1 MRLSGRQRCVTA
13 RDRLSAL
20 AVIVQFRTQTQRVGP
35 GMSERID
42 VAGLSVAKELHAFV
56 EDDVLPGLA
65 IAPADFWRGF
75 ASLLEV
81 FSPRNKA
88 LLAVRDDLQRQIDQ
102 WHQDY
107 ASQPIDA
114 AEYEAFLKS
123 IGYLLPEV
131 EDFEITTQNV
141 DPEIA
146 IIAGPQLVV
155 PIMNARFALNAANA
169 RWGSLFDALYGT
181 DVIEESPGYE
191 KGRSYN
197 EKRGERVIAYASDVL
212 DRYAPLDGTRHS
224 SVLGYRIE
232 ASQLVADCE
241 GGVVAH
247 LAKPSQFRG
256 FQGGAI
262 QPSAILLANHNLHL
276 EIQIDRMDSVG
287 GTHKAGVKDVVLES
301 AISTIQDCE
310 DSVAA
315 VDAAD
320 KTLVY
325 QNWLGLMRGDLE
337 ESFEKGGQT
346 LTRSLSPDRA
356 YHGPQGEALTL
367 PGRSMLL
374 IRNVGHLMTT
384 DAVLDAAGHE
394 VPEGI
399 LDGYM
404 TSTIALFDVLGK
416 SRVQNSRCGSV
427 YIVKP
432 KMHGPDEVRFTV
444 DLFAAIEAQ
453 LGLPLNTLKIGIM
466 DEERRT
472 TLNLKACIYE
482 ARDRVIFIN
491 TGFLDRTGDEIHTS
505 MEAGPVVRKT
515 LMKQQPWI
523 LAYEDWN
530 VDTGLAAG
538 FLGRAQIGK
547 GMWAMP
553 DEMAQMMT
561 AKISHP
567 TAGANCAWVP
577 SPTAATLHAMHYHD
591 INVPGRQREL
601 TGAARAS
608 LTDLMTL
615 PLLHGENL
623 SVDEISEELENNVQG
638 ILGYVVRWIDQGIG
652 CSKVPD
658 VHDVGLMEDRA
669 TLRISSQHIANW
681 LRHGLCSIAQVT
693 AVLEKMAVIV
703 DAQNASDEAYRPMAP
718 NFADS
723 VAFQAASDL
732 IFKGV
737 EQPNGYT
744 EPVLHARRREAKRK
758 YGA

>member
-1 MRLSGRQRCVTA
+1 
-13 RDRLSAL
+13 
-20 AVIVQFRTQTQRVGP
+20 
-35 GMSERID
+35 MSERID
-42 VAGLSVAKELHAFV
+42 VAGLSVAKELHGFV
-56 EDDVLPGLA
+56 ENEVLPGLA
-65 IAPADFWRGF
+65 IVPDDFWRGF
-75 ASLLEV
+75 ASLLAA

-102 WHQDY
+102 WHQDH
-107 ASQPIDA
+107 AGQSIDEA
-114 AEYEAFLKS
+114 QYESFLKR
-123 IGYLLPEV
+123 IGYLLPAI

-146 IIAGPQLVV
+146 TIAGPQLVV

-191 KGRSYN
+191 KGGRYN
-197 EKRGERVIAYASDVL
+197 EKRGERVIAYASRAL
-212 DRYAPLDGTRHS
+212 DQYAPLDGASHS
-224 SVLGYRIE
+224 GVIGYRVD
-232 ASQLVADCE
+232 AGQLVADCE
-241 GGVVAH
+241 AGDVVP
-247 LAKPSQFRG
+247 LAEAAQFRG
-256 FQGGAI
+256 FQGEAS
-262 QPSAILLANHNLHL
+262 QPSAILLVNHHLHL
-276 EIQIDRMDSVG
+276 EIQIDRSDSVG
-287 GTHKAGVKDVVLES
+287 RTHMAGVKDVLVES

-337 ESFEKGGQT
+337 ESFVKGGQT
-346 LTRSLSPDRA
+346 LTRSLSPDRE
-356 YHGPQGEALTL
+356 YYDPEGLALTL

-384 DAVLDAAGHE
+384 DAVLDAAGEE

-404 TSTIALFDVLGK
+404 TSTIALYDVLGK

-444 DLFAAIEAQ
+444 DLFAAIETR
-453 LGLPLNTLKIGIM
+453 LGLPQNTLKIGIM

-472 TLNLKACIYE
+472 SVNLKACIFE
-482 ARDRVIFIN
+482 ARERVIFIN

-561 AKISHP
+561 TKISHP
-567 TAGANCAWVP
+567 MAGANCAWVP
-577 SPTAATLHAMHYHD
+577 SPTAATLHAMHYHSV
-591 INVPGRQREL
+591 NVPGRQQEL
-601 TGAARAS
+601 IGARRAT
-608 LTDLMTL
+608 LADLMTL
-615 PLLHGENL
+615 PLLRGENL
-623 SVDEISEELENNVQG
+623 SSDEINEELENNVQG

-681 LRHGLCSIAQVT
+681 LRHGLCSPAQVT
-693 AVLEKMAVIV
+693 AVMEKMATIV
-703 DAQNASDEAYRPMAP
+703 DGQNASDQAYRPMAP
-718 NFADS
+718 NFAAS

-758 YGA
+758 YGG

>member
-1 MRLSGRQRCVTA
+1 
-13 RDRLSAL
+13 
-20 AVIVQFRTQTQRVGP
+20 
-35 GMSERID
+35 MSERVD
-42 VAGLSVAKELHAFV
+42 VAGLRVAKELHAFV
-56 EDDVLPGLA
+56 ENEVLPGLA
-65 IAPADFWRGF
+65 IASVDFWRGL
-75 ASLLEV
+75 ASVLEA
-81 FSPRNKA
+81 FTPRNKT

-102 WHQDY
+102 WHQVR
-107 ASQPIDA
+107 AGQPIDA
-114 AEYEAFLKS
+114 EQYEAFLKS

-146 IIAGPQLVV
+146 TIAGPQLVV

-197 EKRGERVIAYASDVL
+197 EKRGERVIAYASEVL
-212 DRYAPLDGTRHS
+212 DRYAPLKGTRHS

-232 ASQLVADCE
+232 DRQLVADCE
-241 GGVVAH
+241 AGAVAH
-247 LAKPSQFRG
+247 LARPAQFRG
-256 FQGGAI
+256 FRGDES
-262 QPSAILLANHNLHL
+262 QPSAILLVNHNLHL
-276 EIQIDRMDSVG
+276 EIQIDRSDSVG
-287 GTHKAGVKDVVLES
+287 MNHKAGVKDVVLES

-325 QNWLGLMRGDLE
+325 QNWLGLMRGDLQ

-346 LTRSLSPDRA
+346 LTRSLNPDRT
-356 YHGPQGEALTL
+356 YRDPQGEAFTL

-384 DAVLDAAGHE
+384 DAVLDAAGE
-394 VPEGI
+394 AVPEGI

-453 LGLPLNTLKIGIM
+453 LKLPKNTLKIGIM

-472 TLNLKACIYE
+472 TLNLKACIFE
-482 ARDRVIFIN
+482 AKERVIFIN

-561 AKISHP
+561 AKINHP

-591 INVPGRQREL
+591 VNVPGRQQDL
-601 TGAARAS
+601 TGAARAT
-608 LTDLMTL
+608 LAELMTL

-623 SVDEISEELENNVQG
+623 SADEVNEELENNVQG

-681 LRHGLCSIAQVT
+681 LRHGLCSAAQVS

-703 DAQNASDEAYRPMAP
+703 DAQNASDAAYRPMAP

-723 VAFQAASDL
+723 IAFQAASDL

-744 EPVLHARRREAKRK
+744 EPVLHARRREAKLK

>member
-1 MRLSGRQRCVTA
+1 
-13 RDRLSAL
+13 
-20 AVIVQFRTQTQRVGP
+20 
-35 GMSERID
+35 MSERVD
-42 VAGLSVAKELHAFV
+42 VAGLRVAKELHAFI
-56 EDDVLPGLA
+56 ENEVLPGLA
-65 IAPADFWRGF
+65 IASGDFWRGL
-75 ASLLEV
+75 ASVLEA
-81 FSPRNKA
+81 FTPRNKT

-102 WHQDY
+102 WHQVR
-107 ASQPIDA
+107 AGQPIDA
-114 AEYEAFLKS
+114 EQYEAFLKS

-146 IIAGPQLVV
+146 TIAGPQLVV

-197 EKRGERVIAYASDVL
+197 EKRGERVIAYASEVL
-212 DRYAPLDGTRHS
+212 DRYAPLKGTRHS

-232 ASQLVADCE
+232 DRQLVADCE
-241 GGVVAH
+241 AGAVAH
-247 LAKPSQFRG
+247 LARPAQFRG
-256 FQGGAI
+256 FRGDES
-262 QPSAILLANHNLHL
+262 QPSAILLVNHNLHL
-276 EIQIDRMDSVG
+276 EIQIDRSDSVG
-287 GTHKAGVKDVVLES
+287 MNHKAGVKDVVLES
-301 AISTIQDCE
+301 AVSTIQDCE

-325 QNWLGLMRGDLE
+325 QNWLGLMRGDLQ

-346 LTRSLSPDRA
+346 LTRSLNPDRT
-356 YHGPQGEALTL
+356 YRDPQGEAFTL

-384 DAVLDAAGHE
+384 DAVLDAAGE
-394 VPEGI
+394 AVPEGI

-404 TSTIALFDVLGK
+404 TSTIALFDVWGK

-453 LGLPLNTLKIGIM
+453 LKLPKNTLKIGIM

-472 TLNLKACIYE
+472 TLNLKACIFE
-482 ARDRVIFIN
+482 AKERVIFIN

-561 AKISHP
+561 AKINHP

-591 INVPGRQREL
+591 VNVPGRQQDL
-601 TGAARAS
+601 TGAARAT
-608 LTDLMTL
+608 LAELMTL

-623 SVDEISEELENNVQG
+623 SADEVNEELENNVQG

-681 LRHGLCSIAQVT
+681 LRHGLCSAAQVS

-703 DAQNASDEAYRPMAP
+703 DAQNASDAAYRPMAP

-723 VAFQAASDL
+723 IAFQAASDL

-744 EPVLHARRREAKRK
+744 EPVLHARRREAKLK

>member
-1 MRLSGRQRCVTA
+1 
-13 RDRLSAL
+13 
-20 AVIVQFRTQTQRVGP
+20 
-35 GMSERID
+35 MSERVD
-42 VAGLSVAKELHAFV
+42 VAGLRVAKELHAFV
-56 EDDVLPGLA
+56 ENEVLPGLA
-65 IAPADFWRGF
+65 IASGDFWRGL
-75 ASLLEV
+75 ASVLEA
-81 FSPRNKA
+81 FTPRNKT

-102 WHQDY
+102 WHQVR
-107 ASQPIDA
+107 AGQPIDA
-114 AEYEAFLKS
+114 EQYEAFLKS

-146 IIAGPQLVV
+146 TIAGPQLVV

-197 EKRGERVIAYASDVL
+197 EKRGERVIAYASEVL
-212 DRYAPLDGTRHS
+212 DRYAPLKGTRHS

-232 ASQLVADCE
+232 DRQLVADCE
-241 GGVVAH
+241 AGAVAH
-247 LAKPSQFRG
+247 LARPAQFRG
-256 FQGGAI
+256 FRGDES
-262 QPSAILLANHNLHL
+262 QPSAILLVNHNLHL
-276 EIQIDRMDSVG
+276 EIQIDRSDSVG
-287 GTHKAGVKDVVLES
+287 MNHKAGVKDVVLES

-325 QNWLGLMRGDLE
+325 QNWLGLMRGDLQ

-346 LTRSLSPDRA
+346 LTRSLNPDRT
-356 YHGPQGEALTL
+356 YRDPQGEAFTL

-384 DAVLDAAGHE
+384 DAVLDAAGE
-394 VPEGI
+394 AVPEGI

-453 LGLPLNTLKIGIM
+453 LKLPKNTLKIGIM

-472 TLNLKACIYE
+472 TLNLKACIFE
-482 ARDRVIFIN
+482 AKERVIFIN

-561 AKISHP
+561 AKINHP

-591 INVPGRQREL
+591 VNVPGRQQDL
-601 TGAARAS
+601 TGAARAT
-608 LTDLMTL
+608 LAELMTL

-623 SVDEISEELENNVQG
+623 SADEVNEELENNVQG

-681 LRHGLCSIAQVT
+681 LRHGLCSAAQVS

-703 DAQNASDEAYRPMAP
+703 DAQNASDAAYRPMAP

-723 VAFQAASDL
+723 IAFQAASDL

-744 EPVLHARRREAKRK
+744 EPVLHARRREAKLK

>member
-1 MRLSGRQRCVTA
+1 
-13 RDRLSAL
+13 
-20 AVIVQFRTQTQRVGP
+20 
-35 GMSERID
+35 MSERVD
-42 VAGLSVAKELHAFV
+42 VAGLRVAKELHAFV
-56 EDDVLPGLA
+56 ENEVLPGLA
-65 IAPADFWRGF
+65 IASGDFWRGL
-75 ASLLEV
+75 ASVLEA
-81 FSPRNKA
+81 FTPRNKT

-102 WHQDY
+102 WHQVR
-107 ASQPIDA
+107 AGQPIDA
-114 AEYEAFLKS
+114 EQYEAFLKS

-146 IIAGPQLVV
+146 TIAGPQLVV

-197 EKRGERVIAYASDVL
+197 EKRGERVIAYASEVL
-212 DRYAPLDGTRHS
+212 DRYAPLKGTRHS

-232 ASQLVADCE
+232 DRQLVADCE
-241 GGVVAH
+241 AGAVAH
-247 LAKPSQFRG
+247 LARPAQFRG
-256 FQGGAI
+256 FRGDES
-262 QPSAILLANHNLHL
+262 QPSAILLVNHNLHL
-276 EIQIDRMDSVG
+276 EIQIDRSDSVG
-287 GTHKAGVKDVVLES
+287 MNHKAGVKDVVLES
-301 AISTIQDCE
+301 AVSTIQDCE

-325 QNWLGLMRGDLE
+325 QNWLGLMRGDLQ

-346 LTRSLSPDRA
+346 LTRSLNPDRT
-356 YHGPQGEALTL
+356 YRDPQGEAFTL

-384 DAVLDAAGHE
+384 DAVLDAAGE
-394 VPEGI
+394 AVPEGI

-453 LGLPLNTLKIGIM
+453 LKLPKNTLKIGIM

-472 TLNLKACIYE
+472 TLNLKACIFE
-482 ARDRVIFIN
+482 AKERVIFIN

-561 AKISHP
+561 TKINHP

-591 INVPGRQREL
+591 VNVPGRQQDL
-601 TGAARAS
+601 TGAARAT
-608 LTDLMTL
+608 LAELMTL

-623 SVDEISEELENNVQG
+623 SADEVNEELENNVQG

-681 LRHGLCSIAQVT
+681 LRHGLCSAAQVS

-703 DAQNASDEAYRPMAP
+703 DAQNASDAAYRPMAP

-723 VAFQAASDL
+723 IAFQAASDL

-744 EPVLHARRREAKRK
+744 EPVLHARRREAKLK